1 MTAPV
6 RTRGRR
12 VARRGSVTQDV
23 SFTLLQL
30 HRPRRDD
37 LRFGLFLFGDA
48 LHDLPVEE
56 APKPAADQDDDQSPP
71 TAAKPDQ
78 QDDPPAD
85 DRPSQIAEAKADAA
99 QPAESA
105 APQHSYTAPHDHYGA
120 VEEFHAD
127 LIAIAEAPRVV
138 DLSPQ
143 TVVSDNPPESIAA
156 TAPSEGDESPA
167 SETPTVAPPSVEVPS
182 VETPT
187 ETAETP
193 VDVGTSTGG
202 TVPTDDGGEV
212 PEPQQLP
219 GIYICVEQDVTGGT
233 DSILSTEVLG
243 DYSHSSSGT
252 SDPTLTTYQVIY
264 LADTPE
270 ADAVADSVWAA
281 GWQQVILSFQIEDN
295 QSWTQ
300 TATVT
305 VDQAGDGTGIDVDA
319 EQLTW
324 ILEKGAIFISAHAEN
339 SSLYVDTTATLF
351 TEINQITNVSVR
363 VGTVSLWSEDA
374 EESDAAHS
382 TDIDI
387 VQHVW
392 IEQDVSVS
400 VDVESGLDLSLDAL
414 LGQVGTVLQDID
426 LSVDIKGEE
435 LTLNLCADQEADIRQ
450 TVSVLLEVDEPVAE
464 SRDDSS
470 AVSSVEPSDD
480 DLGTLLE
487 SSFAAGDD
495 LAFDDAYDAWAADA
509 VAGDTETPETG
520 PTTASVIAAETIAEA
535 EMDVDPDSDFD
546 TADDHKHYAAA

>member
-6 RTRGRR
+6 RARGRR

-30 HRPRRDD
+30 HRPRRED

-48 LHDLPVEE
+48 LHDLPVED
-56 APKPAADQDDDQSPP
+56 APKPAADQADDQPQP

-85 DRPSQIAEAKADAA
+85 DRPSQIAEAKGDPV
-99 QPAESA
+99 QPAESSS
-105 APQHSYTAPHDHYGA
+105 PQHGYTAPHDHYGS
-120 VEEFHAD
+120 VEEFQAE
-127 LIAIAEAPRVV
+127 LIAIADAPRVG

-143 TVVSDNPPESIAA
+143 TVVFGSQPET
-156 TAPSEGDESPA
+156 TAVAVPSEGVEGPA
-167 SETPTVAPPSVEVPS
+167 SETPTVVPPSIETPSVEVPS
-182 VETPT
+182 VETPPT
-187 ETAETP
+187 ETAGTP
-193 VDVGTSTGG
+193 VDTGTSV
-202 TVPTDDGGEV
+202 VPTDDGGEV
-212 PEPQQLP
+212 PEPQQMP

-233 DSILSTEVLG
+233 DSALSVEVSG

-252 SDPTLTTYQVIY
+252 SDPLLTTYQVVY

-281 GWQQVILSFQIEDN
+281 GWRQVILSFRIEDN

-305 VDQAGDGTGIDVDA
+305 VDQSGDGPGIDVYA

-324 ILEKGAIFISAHAEN
+324 ILEKGAIFISAHAE
-339 SSLYVDTTATLF
+339 SLDLYIDTIATLF
-351 TEINQITNVSVR
+351 TEITQVTNVSVR
-363 VGTVSLWSEDA
+363 VGTVSLWPEDA
-374 EESDAAHS
+374 EESDAEQPV
-382 TDIDI
+382 DVDI

-392 IEQDVSVS
+392 IEQDVSVT
-400 VDVESGLDLSLDAL
+400 VDVESGLDLSLDVL

-435 LTLNLCADQEADIRQ
+435 LTLNLCADQEADISQ
-450 TVSVLLEVDEPVAE
+450 TVSVLLEVDEPAAE
-464 SRDDSS
+464 AS
-470 AVSSVEPSDD
+470 SSVALSDEE
-480 DLGTLLE
+480 LGTLLE

-495 LAFDDAYDAWAADA
+495 LAFDDAYDAWAADTG
-509 VAGDTETPETG
+509 AGDSETPGTG
-520 PTTASVIAAETIAEA
+520 PTTAAVIAADAIAEA
-535 EMDVDPDSDFD
+535 EMEVDPESDFD
-546 TADDHKHYAAA
+546 ATDDHKHYAAA